1 MRAAIVGSGRV
12 APARALR
19 AFLRKADLVICADGG
34 LRAARA
40 AGVTPHVV
48 IGDLDSADT
57 PLLAWARRRGARF
70 ITYPREKD
78 KTDTELAVEHALQ
91 AGAEDIEMHGVF
103 GGRVDHALAN
113 IGLLI
118 HVAGQGRRARIL
130 AGRAELFL
138 ADTQS
143 SIPGSVRD
151 LVSLIPL
158 SDTVAGVTT
167 RGLKYPLDDS
177 VLRITSTLGVSNEI
191 VAPPALVKVRRGWL
205 LVVVTH
211 KP

>member
-1 MRAAIVGSGRV
+1 MRAAIVGNGRV
-12 APARALR
+12 RPTR
-19 AFLRKADLVICADGG
+19 AFRDLLRQADLVICADGG
-34 LRAARA
+34 VRVVRT

-48 IGDLDSADT
+48 IGDLDSAD
-57 PLLAWARRRGARF
+57 PAMLAWARRRGVRF

-91 AGAEDIEMHGVF
+91 VGAEDIDLHAVL

-118 HVAGQGRRARIL
+118 YVAGRGRRARIL

-138 ADTQS
+138 ADMQS
-143 SIPGSVRD
+143 FIPGGVRD

-158 SDTVAGVTT
+158 SDAVAGVTT
-167 RGLKYPLDDS
+167 QGLKYPLDDS
-177 VLRITSTLGVSNEI
+177 LLRITSTLGISNEI
-191 VAPPALVKVRRGWL
+191 VSLPASVRVRRGWL

-211 KP
+211 RR

>member
-1 MRAAIVGSGRV
+1 MRAAIVGHGRV
-12 APARALR
+12 RPTRALR
-19 AFLRKADLVICADGG
+19 DLLRQADLVICADGG
-34 LRAARA
+34 VRVARA

-57 PLLAWARRRGARF
+57 PVLAWARRRGVRF
-70 ITYPREKD
+70 VTHPREKD

-91 AGAEDIEMHGVF
+91 AGAEEIDLHGVL

-118 HVAGQGRRARIL
+118 YVAGQGRRARIL
-130 AGRAELFL
+130 DGRAELFL
-138 ADTQS
+138 ADAQS
-143 SIPGSVRD
+143 AIPGGVRD

-167 RGLKYPLDDS
+167 QGLKYPLDDS
-177 VLRITSTLGVSNEI
+177 VLRITSTLGISNEI
-191 VAPPALVKVRRGWL
+191 VALPASVRVRSGWL

-211 KP
+211 RR